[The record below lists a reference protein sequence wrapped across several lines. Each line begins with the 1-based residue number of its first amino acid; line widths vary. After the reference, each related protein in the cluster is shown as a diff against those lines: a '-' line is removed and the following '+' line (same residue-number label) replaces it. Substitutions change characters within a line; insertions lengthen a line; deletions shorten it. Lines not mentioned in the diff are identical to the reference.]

1 MKIVVIGAYGYTG
14 RLICDELQTTGLN
27 FSVCGRKQ
35 DQLVELKANYSAI
48 EEVFVGDILNAEFGT
63 KICKTHDYIVN
74 CAGPFTQESAAFMA
88 IVAESGKTYLDISGE
103 VGFLKK
109 SNEDYH
115 EIALQHN
122 SLIIHSCAFESLIS
136 DLAIQHL
143 TEKETKLL
151 GIRSY
156 YWFNQKRVSPGT
168 KMTMKM
174 SNISES
180 LKIDQGAWAFS
191 DLEKDK
197 VKIEW
202 EFDSNQQVGI
212 PYPLPEIAFAIWNHQ
227 VDFASSYLILPANE
241 AVVSG
246 LARKSDKSPEEVLEQ
261 LKKIKKKGPSD
272 EERKLQNSKIMV
284 EIMDFNQPV
293 KRLLITNIDM
303 YGTTAKAIVLSILK
317 LETLSVR
324 PIGYITPAAIFSGS
338 ELEIFSKLN
347 CKVAEPKLFE
357 VN

>member
-14 RLICDELQTTGLN
+14 RLICDELEAAGLS

-35 DQLVELKANYSAI
+35 EQLVELTAIYSAI
-48 EEVFVGDILNAEFGT
+48 EEVFVGDILNSEFGT
-63 KICKTHDYIVN
+63 NICKIHDYIVN

-88 IVAESGKTYLDISGE
+88 IVAQSGKTYLDISGE

-109 SNEDYH
+109 SNEDYQ
-115 EIALQHN
+115 EVALQHN

-143 TEKETKLL
+143 IEKETKLV
-151 GIRSY
+151 GIRTY

-180 LKIDQGAWAFS
+180 LKIEHGVWAFS

-202 EFDSNQQVGI
+202 EFDSSHQVGI
-212 PYPLPEIAFAIWNHQ
+212 SYPLPEIAFANWSHQ

-246 LARKSDKSPEEVLEQ
+246 MARKSDKSPEEILEQ
-261 LKKIKKKGPSD
+261 LKKIKKKGPTE
-272 EERKLQNSKIMV
+272 EERKLQNSRIVV
-284 EIMDFNQPV
+284 EITKDDQTV
-293 KRLLITNIDM
+293 KRLLIINSDM
-303 YGTTAKAIVLSILK
+303 YRTTAKAIVLEIMRIEILSNRPVGYTTPASIFIGIEK
-317 LETLSVR
+317 ETL
-324 PIGYITPAAIFSGS
+324 
-338 ELEIFSKLN
+338 SKLN
-347 CKVAEPKLFE
+347 CTITEPKLFE
-357 VN
+357 VS